1 MEKED
6 KGLQKGITTTSVLP
20 FCSNLSLAKINEA
33 TIMFAKQ
40 EEANRRWCWT
50 FPGEEEKVLE
60 EED

>member
-20 FCSNLSLAKINEA
+20 FCSNLSLAKINKA

-40 EEANRRWCWT
+40 EEANRR
-50 FPGEEEKVLE
+50 
-60 EED
+60 